1 VTAIFCLILYIF
13 GVDIMPIYP
22 EDALLAVFAT
32 TYLAFAIGFLAAVLY
47 KLMRAWAAVQIGLLI
62 LMYFTSGALF
72 MPSSLPHAIQEVIWY
87 NPLLHSVEWLRSAYY
102 DGYSYG
108 MLSRAYLLGF
118 STVLIFVGLLS
129 ERVARGF
136 LLEK

>member
-1 VTAIFCLILYIF
+1 
-13 GVDIMPIYP
+13 
-22 EDALLAVFAT
+22 
-32 TYLAFAIGFLAAVLY
+32 
-47 KLMRAWAAVQIGLLI
+47 
-62 LMYFTSGALF
+62 
-72 MPSSLPHAIQEVIWY
+72 
-87 NPLLHSVEWLRSAYY
+87 
-102 DGYSYG
+102 